1 MGLGSACGCASAS
14 GWMEGPGR
22 RISGRILPTGSC
34 GVGFFTRGLVE
45 VRDCQ
50 TLVVGLLTLGSGSVV
65 GVAGRAAGGVGV
77 AGSGS
82 VADAVALWR
91 LEGTEELR
99 ARLSASLASVGG
111 VAALD
116 AGVVLDPSAAIPAL
130 PDLFLLFFAFP
141 ALGLKMRVSS
151 LTVVGVGGRVGEGKG
166 DRLDADGADAFV
178 TTASTVAGTALEA
191 ALDDVDVAGE
201 AEMAGKMDVI
211 DVADEADKADEAQ
224 VAAVVDEVDEMD
236 DMDEADDEDDVDMAE
251 DAGGADDA
259 DEADEAEEA
268 EEADEAEE
276 AEVSVCFDFL
286 TFFLPL
292 PVLLSSAGGRV
303 GTAGA
308 EAGAEAGAD
317 VSSLATAL
325 RSRRTPELEAEYSVW
340 GETTVTMATN
350 PHLRMR
356 SASSV
361 AAVTTHRS
369 RKTETTP
376 AE

>member
-1 MGLGSACGCASAS
+1 
-14 GWMEGPGR
+14 
-22 RISGRILPTGSC
+22 
-34 GVGFFTRGLVE
+34 
-45 VRDCQ
+45 
-50 TLVVGLLTLGSGSVV
+50 
-65 GVAGRAAGGVGV
+65 
-77 AGSGS
+77 
-82 VADAVALWR
+82 
-91 LEGTEELR
+91 
-99 ARLSASLASVGG
+99 
-111 VAALD
+111 
-116 AGVVLDPSAAIPAL
+116 
-130 PDLFLLFFAFP
+130 
-141 ALGLKMRVSS
+141 
-151 LTVVGVGGRVGEGKG
+151 
-166 DRLDADGADAFV
+166 
-178 TTASTVAGTALEA
+178 
-191 ALDDVDVAGE
+191 
-201 AEMAGKMDVI
+201 MDVI

-268 EEADEAEE
+268 EEA
-276 AEVSVCFDFL
+276 EVSVCFDFL

-303 GTAGA
+303 GT
-308 EAGAEAGAD
+308 AGAEAGAD